1 MYSSVKTNRTKQNK
15 KLRVIMLQVNML
27 KIGKKKKKEQGNI
40 FNMPATYSFEG
51 MTDESSCL
59 QY

>member
-27 KIGKKKKKEQGNI
+27 KIGKKKKEQGNI
-40 FNMPATYSFEG
+40 FNMPATYSSEG
-51 MTDESSCL
+51 MTD
-59 QY
+59 